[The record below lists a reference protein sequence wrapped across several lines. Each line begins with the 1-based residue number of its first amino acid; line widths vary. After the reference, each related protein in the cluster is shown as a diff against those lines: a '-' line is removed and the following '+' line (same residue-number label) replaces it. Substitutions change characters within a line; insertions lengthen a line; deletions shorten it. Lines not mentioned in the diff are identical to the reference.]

1 MLYVSN
7 AFSLGMLQFSEVTL
21 KVTEVSVQSVKELL
35 QSQTFT
41 SAVGH
46 QGTAD
51 IVTSLLNVAV
61 PMNRVSIKLQKGDT
75 LVVFQLLT
83 RVEEGRVLSK
93 EELEKLPF
101 KFFLVEVL

>member
-7 AFSLGMLQFSEVTL
+7 AFSLGMLQVSEVTL
-21 KVTEVSVQSVKELL
+21 KVTEVNLATVKSLL
-35 QSQTFT
+35 KAQDFQ

-51 IVTSLLNVAV
+51 IVTSLLDVAV
-61 PMNRVSIKLQKGDT
+61 PMNRISLKLGKGDT

-83 RVEEGRVLSK
+83 RLEEGRVLSK
-93 EELEKLPF
+93 EEVEKLPF

>member
-35 QSQTFT
+35 HSQTFT
-41 SAVGH
+41 SAIGH